1 MVDVIIT
8 GESGKLHAVYHK
20 SELEAAPLAVI
31 LSGSPRQKCHMN
43 DRVSYAMFRA
53 FMDIGFSVVR
63 FNYRGVNDSEGS
75 IGTTSENMLD
85 IATVIDW
92 IQNKNE
98 DSDKIWL
105 AGHQLGAWYVLQA
118 MMRRPEVSG
127 FALVSPDPSVSDF
140 GFLSPRPNRGLLL
153 QGMNEG
159 DEATALESVHS
170 LFAITRNILKEKG
183 KNAVNFT
190 KIAIVVLNQIIRP
203 FTAKWHRKMLNGAFQ
218 DEDQCLIFR
227 NELSV
232 LQNELIKYTKL
243 LADLAMVEDLTV
255 IIENDEQE

>member
-1 MVDVIIT
+1 MVDVIIS

-20 SELEAAPLAVI
+20 SEQEAAPLAVV
-31 LSGSPRQKCHMN
+31 LSGSPRQKCH
-43 DRVSYAMFRA
+43 
-53 FMDIGFSVVR
+53 MDIGFSVVR
-63 FNYRGVNDSEGS
+63 FNYRGVNDSEGA

-118 MMRRPEVSG
+118 MMRRPEISG

-153 QGMNEG
+153 QGMNES
-159 DEATALESVHS
+159 DESNAFGAHLTQ
-170 LFAITRNILKEKG
+170 ILKKQAQIDLETIRV
-183 KNAVNFT
+183 KNADANYSQAADLRQMYNDLKAYVGREN
-190 KIAIVVLNQIIRP
+190 ADN
-203 FTAKWHRKMLNGAFQ
+203 
-218 DEDQCLIFR
+218 
-227 NELSV
+227 
-232 LQNELIKYTKL
+232 KL
-243 LADLAMVEDLTV
+243 L
-255 IIENDEQE
+255 

>member
-1 MVDVIIT
+1 MNMVDVIIT

-20 SELEAAPLAVI
+20 AEIEGAPLAVV

-75 IGTTSENMLD
+75 IGTTADNMLD

-127 FALVSPDPSVSDF
+127 FALVSPDTSVSDF
-140 GFLSPRPNRGLLL
+140 GFLSPRPNRGVLL
-153 QGMNEG
+153 QGANEG
-159 DEATALESVHS
+159 EEATNFGAHL
-170 LFAITRNILKEKG
+170 TQILKKQAQINLETIRI
-183 KNAVNFT
+183 KNADANYS
-190 KIAIVVLNQIIRP
+190 LP
-203 FTAKWHRKMLNGAFQ
+203 
-218 DEDQCLIFR
+218 
-227 NELSV
+227 
-232 LQNELIKYTKL
+232 
-243 LADLAMVEDLTV
+243 ADLRQMYNDLKAYV
-255 IIENDEQE
+255 GRENADGTLL